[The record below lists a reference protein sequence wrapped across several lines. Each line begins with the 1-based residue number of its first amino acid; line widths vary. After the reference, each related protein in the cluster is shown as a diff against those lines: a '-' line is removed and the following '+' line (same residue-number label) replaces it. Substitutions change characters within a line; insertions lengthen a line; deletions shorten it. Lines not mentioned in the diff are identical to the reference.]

1 MNTQYNSSYIFS
13 ITLVATLG
21 GLLFGY
27 DTAVI
32 SGTVESLNTV
42 FVAPQNL
49 SESAANSLL
58 GFCVASALI
67 GCIIGGALGGYCSSR
82 FGRRDSLKIAA
93 VLFFISGVGSAWPE
107 LGFTS
112 INPDNT
118 VPVYLAGYVPE
129 FVIYRIIGG
138 IGVGLA
144 SMLSPMY
151 IAELAPAHI
160 RGKLVSFNQFAII
173 FGQLLVYCVNY
184 FIARSGDASWLNT
197 DGWRYMF
204 ASECIPALLFLMLLY
219 TVPESPRWLMS
230 RGKQEQAEGI
240 LRKIMGNTLAT
251 QAVQE
256 IKHSLD
262 HGRKT
267 GGRLLM
273 FGVGVIVIGVM
284 LSIFQQFVGIN
295 VVLYYAPRIFEN
307 LGASGDSS
315 MIQTVVMGVVNIIFT
330 LVAIFTV
337 DKFGRKPL
345 LIIGS
350 LGMAV
355 GAFAVAF
362 CDQMGIKGIV
372 PVLSIIVY
380 AAFFMMSWGPICWV
394 LIAEIFPNTIRG
406 QAVAIAVAFQWV
418 FNYLVS
424 STFPALYDFSPM
436 FAYSLYGIICLLAA
450 LFVWRSVPETKGRT
464 LEDMTELWRSRL
476 AKK

>member
-67 GCIIGGALGGYCSSR
+67 GCIIGGALGGYCSNR

-230 RGKQEQAEGI
+230 RGKQEQAESI

-295 VVLYYAPRIFEN
+295 VVLYYAPEVFKT
-307 LGASGDSS
+307 LGASTD
-315 MIQTVVMGVVNIIFT
+315 IALLQTIIVGVINLTFT
-330 LVAIFTV
+330 VLAIMTV
-337 DKFGRKPL
+337 DKFGVSHCKLSAHSEWQSVCLASVPRFTLRHRVLWRYCRCCSMLPPLPCPGVRYAGYCCRK
-345 LIIGS
+345 
-350 LGMAV
+350 
-355 GAFAVAF
+355 
-362 CDQMGIKGIV
+362 
-372 PVLSIIVY
+372 
-380 AAFFMMSWGPICWV
+380 
-394 LIAEIFPNTIRG
+394 
-406 QAVAIAVAFQWV
+406 
-418 FNYLVS
+418 S
-424 STFPALYDFSPM
+424 SRM
-436 FAYSLYGIICLLAA
+436 
-450 LFVWRSVPETKGRT
+450 LFVVKRWQSRWRPSGWRT
-464 LEDMTELWRSRL
+464 TSSPGPSR
-476 AKK
+476 